1 MNQPGCRWSLGQ
13 CALHILELDGLPAP
27 EWPAH
32 SRDSAWR
39 STSPIGRCLAPQ
51 VEDMGQGEYQHTWQQ
66 YINAFAE
73 ALIAAGADDPQ
84 SPAGRRVVSVT
95 VLSEAR
101 QHASTRCTGFHIAD
115 ASQVRARVAIG
126 VRRASA
132 SGAMWQECIEGPAA
146 WPPLHVRQGAGR
158 HEGRRSRQLHRLRAA
173 LSRCRRPCCR
183 RPSASSAPWC

>member
-1 MNQPGCRWSLGQ
+1 MHQPGCRWSLSQ
-13 CALHILELDGLPAP
+13 CALHILERDGLPAP
-27 EWPAH
+27 EWPAR
-32 SRDSAWR
+32 SQDSAWR

-101 QHASTRCTGFHIAD
+101 QHASTRYTGFYTC
-115 ASQVRARVAIG
+115 RCL
-126 VRRASA
+126 
-132 SGAMWQECIEGPAA
+132 SGQGSGCDWC
-146 WPPLHVRQGAGR
+146 PP
-158 HEGRRSRQLHRLRAA
+158 RLRFW
-173 LSRCRRPCCR
+173 RNV
-183 RPSASSAPWC
+183 ASMC